1 MSEAKVEE
9 KPSTLK
15 EIGIL
20 PPQTRPP
27 IPNVNAEPYIPPEKK
42 EIKLTSSE
50 NSKRAMFL
58 IKEFLLKNEYVDVVS
73 GTNGSPAS
81 IRASESLVRLG
92 YVTYEKVK
100 TDTTLLNG
108 RRRTK
113 LIVRLKRTPNFK
125 ALYDENEEIRKR
137 TQEIDNTI

>member
-1 MSEAKVEE
+1 MSEATVED
-9 KPSTLK
+9 KRTLK

-20 PPQTRPP
+20 QNRPP
-27 IPNVNAEPYIPPEKK
+27 IPNVNAEPYIPPDKK

-113 LIVRLKRTPNFK
+113 LIVRLERTPNFK

>member
-1 MSEAKVEE
+1 MSEAKAEE
-9 KPSTLK
+9 KPTTLK
-15 EIGIL
+15 EIGTL
-20 PPQTRPP
+20 PSQSRPP

>member
-1 MSEAKVEE
+1 MSEAKEEE
-9 KPSTLK
+9 KQILK
-15 EIGIL
+15 EIGTL
-20 PPQTRPP
+20 PPQVRPP
-27 IPNVNAEPYIPPEKK
+27 IPNVNAEPYIPQEKK
-42 EIKLTSSE
+42 EIKITASE
-50 NSKRAMFL
+50 SSKRAMFL
-58 IKEFLLKNEYVDVVS
+58 IKEFLLKNDYVDVVS
-73 GTNGSPAS
+73 GTSGSPAS

>member
-1 MSEAKVEE
+1 MSEAKEEE
-9 KPSTLK
+9 KQTLK
-15 EIGIL
+15 EIGTL
-20 PPQTRPP
+20 PPQARPA
-27 IPNVNAEPYIPPEKK
+27 IPNVNAEPYIPQEKK
-42 EIKLTSSE
+42 EIKITASE
-50 NSKRAMFL
+50 SSKRAMFL
-58 IKEFLLKNEYVDVVS
+58 IKEFLLKNDYVDVVS
-73 GTNGSPAS
+73 GTSGSPAS

-137 TQEIDNTI
+137 TQEIDNTV